1 MYHKAADVVCVRRST
16 VSTSRPGGARALAL
30 LSSRPPG
37 RFVGKETVK
46 LFIVVIVR
54 IKLFGFVSCHCTLMV
69 LQGGDSNPVGTLQEL
84 AHASGGPY
92 PITTVV
98 PVQQPTVVVTKRSV
112 DDAST
117 DPDTDSCTYAY
128 QH

>member
-69 LQGGDSNPVGTLQEL
+69 LQGGDSNPVGTLQEV

-92 PITTVV
+92 PSRRVPHYPPGTVCCFNEDHHHGYD
-98 PVQQPTVVVTKRSV
+98 R
-112 DDAST
+112 
-117 DPDTDSCTYAY
+117 
-128 QH
+128 